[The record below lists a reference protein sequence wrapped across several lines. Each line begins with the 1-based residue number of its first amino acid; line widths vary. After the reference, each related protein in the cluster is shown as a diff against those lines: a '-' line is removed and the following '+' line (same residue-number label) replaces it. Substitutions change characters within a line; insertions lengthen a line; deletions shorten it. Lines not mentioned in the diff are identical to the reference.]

1 LDTRDKRGHGAYEA
15 VAMTADGT
23 STIRLL
29 HHRAFVRFL
38 YIRVAASV
46 ALQVQVVAVG
56 WQMYDLTNSPFELGL
71 IGLVQ
76 FIPAIGLF
84 LITGHAA
91 DRYDRRIV
99 TFAAQLVE
107 ALAVTVLAAA
117 TASGRLTPHL
127 LLAMAFCVGIGRAF
141 EQPSLQ
147 SVLPNIVP
155 AHALPRAIAASTSA
169 SQTAIVAGPAL
180 GGALIAISPTLDF
193 VLCAL
198 LWLSAGFMMRG
209 MTMERTGS
217 AAATREPLDLKTLF
231 SGLAFIGRHK
241 VVLGAI
247 LLDLFAVLL
256 GNATALLPI
265 FARDIFMSGPLSFGA
280 LRAAPAVGA
289 IMSALVLTRWPISR
303 RVGRTM
309 FITVAAFGMGTIL
322 LALSPTF
329 VLAMGAMG
337 IVGAADTVS
346 VVIRQTLV
354 QLHTPDQMRGRVYS
368 VNAMFTSTANQ
379 LGDFRAGAAAAAF
392 GTIPSVLM
400 GGLSTIAVV
409 LISAAIFRE
418 LFAADRYEPGKS

>member
-1 LDTRDKRGHGAYEA
+1 MIE
-15 VAMTADGT
+15 DGT
-23 STIRLL
+23 PHIRLL
-29 HHRAFVRFL
+29 RHRAFVRFL
-38 YIRVAASV
+38 YVRVAASV
-46 ALQVQVVAVG
+46 ALQIQVVAVG

-84 LITGHAA
+84 LFTGHAA
-91 DRYDRRIV
+91 DRYDRRFV
-99 TFAAQLVE
+99 TWAAQLVE
-107 ALAVTVLAAA
+107 ALAVAVLALA

-169 SQTAIVAGPAL
+169 AQTAIVAGPAL
-180 GGALIAISPTLDF
+180 GGALIALSPTWDF
-193 VLCAL
+193 VVCAL
-198 LWLSAGFMMRG
+198 LWLSAGFLMRG
-209 MTMERTGS
+209 LAMEPTAS
-217 AAATREPLDLKTLF
+217 AREPADLKTLF

-256 GNATALLPI
+256 GNAMALLPI

-280 LRAAPAVGA
+280 LRAAPAMGA
-289 IMSALVLTRWPISR
+289 ILSALVLTRWPVSR

-309 FITVAAFGMGTIL
+309 FITVAAFGIGTIL

-329 VLAMGAMG
+329 VFALGAMG

-379 LGDFRAGAAAAAF
+379 LGDFRAGATAAAF
-392 GTIPSVLM
+392 GTIPSVLI
-400 GGLSTIAVV
+400 GGFSTLAVV
-409 LISAAIFRE
+409 LFSTAVFRE
-418 LFAADRYEPGKS
+418 LLTTDRYDPAKP